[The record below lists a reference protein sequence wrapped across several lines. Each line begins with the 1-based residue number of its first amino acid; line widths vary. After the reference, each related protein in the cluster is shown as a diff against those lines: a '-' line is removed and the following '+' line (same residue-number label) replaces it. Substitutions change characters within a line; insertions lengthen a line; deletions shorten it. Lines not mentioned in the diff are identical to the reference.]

1 MNSTTPTSASALKRT
16 YEVMNIPHGELEQGM
31 VEIGGGGAAAGGYWP
46 AYMFGNGELG
56 EDIVP
61 SLPGIPIAGGGAGV
75 GGRAHAANEY
85 VCDRRRRQG
94 LRMAG
99 AEKAVA
105 TVMYAFAGKI
115 RARARE
121 AGDRRRTRPLTLRM
135 IAVHELAKQYHVGDH
150 VVHALRGVT
159 MSVAP
164 AEFVTIVGP
173 SGSGK
178 STFMHILGCLDRP
191 TTGRYVL
198 NGRDVSTLPADE
210 LARVRNET
218 IGFVFQGF
226 NLLARTSAL
235 ENVELPL
242 LYTRK
247 GVVKANERRD
257 RALAALEAVG
267 LTDRA
272 EHHPNQL
279 SGGQQQRVAIA
290 RALVTQPSLLLADEP
305 TGNLDTSTSHEVME
319 IFANL
324 CAKRGITI
332 VVITHERDIA
342 AYGTRTVDFRDGLI
356 VSRSRQPIRLAFRPL
371 RERNA
376 RSGWDDL
383 T

>member
-1 MNSTTPTSASALKRT
+1 MI
-16 YEVMNIPHGELEQGM
+16 EVH
-31 VEIGGGGAAAGGYWP
+31 
-46 AYMFGNGELG
+46 
-56 EDIVP
+56 D
-61 SLPGIPIAGGGAGV
+61 
-75 GGRAHAANEY
+75 
-85 VCDRRRRQG
+85 
-94 LRMAG
+94 
-99 AEKAVA
+99 
-105 TVMYAFAGKI
+105 
-115 RARARE
+115 
-121 AGDRRRTRPLTLRM
+121 
-135 IAVHELAKQYHVGDH
+135 LAKQYHVGDH
-150 VVHALRGVT
+150 VVHALRGIT

-226 NLLARTSAL
+226 NLLARTSAV

-247 GVVKANERRD
+247 GVVKASERRD
-257 RALAALEAVG
+257 RAMAALEAVG

-305 TGNLDTSTSHEVME
+305 TGNLDTRDQSRGDGDLREPLRTARHHDRRDHARARHRGLRHSHRRFPRWTDRVGSSEP
-319 IFANL
+319 
-324 CAKRGITI
+324 T
-332 VVITHERDIA
+332 
-342 AYGTRTVDFRDGLI
+342 
-356 VSRSRQPIRLAFRPL
+356 RSRLRASGRWMTMKRCCAIPWSTWRSRRSAVTGCRP
-371 RERNA
+371 A
-376 RSGWDDL
+376 
-383 T
+383 

>member
-1 MNSTTPTSASALKRT
+1 MFTTSPSSITSAIT
-16 YEVMNIPHGELEQGM
+16 WCMPC
-31 VEIGGGGAAAGGYWP
+31 AASP
-46 AYMFGNGELG
+46 CRS
-56 EDIVP
+56 P
-61 SLPGIPIAGGGAGV
+61 
-75 GGRAHAANEY
+75 
-85 VCDRRRRQG
+85 
-94 LRMAG
+94 
-99 AEKAVA
+99 
-105 TVMYAFAGKI
+105 
-115 RARARE
+115 
-121 AGDRRRTRPLTLRM
+121 
-135 IAVHELAKQYHVGDH
+135 
-150 VVHALRGVT
+150 
-159 MSVAP
+159 P

-226 NLLARTSAL
+226 NLLARTSAV

-247 GVVKANERRD
+247 GVVKATERRD
-257 RALAALEAVG
+257 RAMAALEAVG

-305 TGNLDTSTSHEVME
+305 TGNLD
-319 IFANL
+319 
-324 CAKRGITI
+324 
-332 VVITHERDIA
+332 
-342 AYGTRTVDFRDGLI
+342 YVDESGSDGD
-356 VSRSRQPIRLAFRPL
+356 L
-371 RERNA
+371 RRA
-376 RSGWDDL
+376 SAQSGASPSS
-383 T
+383 

>member
-1 MNSTTPTSASALKRT
+1 
-16 YEVMNIPHGELEQGM
+16 
-31 VEIGGGGAAAGGYWP
+31 
-46 AYMFGNGELG
+46 
-56 EDIVP
+56 
-61 SLPGIPIAGGGAGV
+61 
-75 GGRAHAANEY
+75 
-85 VCDRRRRQG
+85 
-94 LRMAG
+94 
-99 AEKAVA
+99 
-105 TVMYAFAGKI
+105 
-115 RARARE
+115 
-121 AGDRRRTRPLTLRM
+121 M
-135 IAVHELAKQYHVGDH
+135 IDVHDLAKQYHIGDH
-150 VVHALRGVT
+150 VVHALRGVA
-159 MSVAP
+159 MSVAK

-198 NGRDVSTLPADE
+198 NGRDVSTLPGDE

-242 LYTRK
+242 LYTRR
-247 GVVKANERRD
+247 GVVRAAERRE
-257 RALAALEAVG
+257 RAMAALDAVG

-272 EHHPNQL
+272 EHHPSQL

-305 TGNLDTSTSHEVME
+305 TGNLDTATSHEVME
-319 IFANL
+319 IFARLRND
-324 CAKRGITI
+324 RGITI

-356 VSRSRQPIRLAFRPL
+356 VSDVPNATRQMVGHR
-371 RERNA
+371 
-376 RSGWDDL
+376 
-383 T
+383 